1 MWFMGVPTGLAL
13 ILLNRY
19 LPESPRYLLAAG
31 RTEEAH
37 AIMRAFG
44 ARVTEAK
51 DRDAEVAVRED
62 KKAGARRLFQAPLV
76 GITGVLA
83 LYGVGWGLV
92 NFGFLTWLPV
102 NVAGGKSVESVT
114 EILAHAALFSFPAA
128 ILVAWLYSRWS
139 TKKTL
144 IACGLLMALVLA
156 AFGFLGD
163 DVADSDA
170 LFTAL
175 VALLLSAMW
184 GSIAALL
191 PYAAEVYPTEVRS
204 AGGGVIAGAT
214 KIGGV
219 AALTMTALAVAPP
232 DVGGSAIVG
241 AIPAALGALL
251 LIWIGIETRGRTLE
265 DVARA
270 TFVKS
275 GA

>member
-1 MWFMGVPTGLAL
+1 MWFTGVPTGLAL
-13 ILLNRY
+13 IFLNRFI
-19 LPESPRYLLAAG
+19 PESPRYLLATG
-31 RTEEAH
+31 RIEEAH
-37 AIMRAFG
+37 AVMRAFG
-44 ARVTEAK
+44 ARVTEAA
-51 DRDAEVAVRED
+51 DRVAVKEE
-62 KKAGARRLFQAPLV
+62 KEGGAERLFQAPLA

-102 NVAGGKSVESVT
+102 NVAGGASAESVT
-114 EILAHAALFSFPAA
+114 SILANAALFSFPAA

-144 IACGLLMALVLA
+144 VAAGLLMALVLL
-156 AFGFLGD
+156 AFGLLGER
-163 DVADSDA
+163 VTDSDA

-184 GSIAALL
+184 GSIAALS
-191 PYAAEVYPTEVRS
+191 PYAAEIYPTEFRS

-219 AALTMTALAVAPP
+219 AALAMTALAVAPP
-232 DVGGSAIVG
+232 DVAGSAIVG

-251 LIWIGIETRGRTLE
+251 LIRIGIETRGRTLE
-265 DVARA
+265 DIARG
-270 TFVKS
+270 TFGTAGS
-275 GA
+275 RT